1 MVIHRGYVDAHEE
14 IMAILTLQRDVY
26 LDTYVPSADD
36 FAQFSSD
43 VSERRTLFSGLV
55 PAGLDQLNQRLSE
68 FRRLRQ
74 HRSVRD
80 AFAVTYTVHHVYK
93 MMITTATDF

>member
-43 VSERRTLFSGLV
+43 VSERRTLISGLV
-55 PAGLDQLNQRLSE
+55 PAGLD
-68 FRRLRQ
+68 
-74 HRSVRD
+74 RSSR
-80 AFAVTYTVHHVYK
+80 T
-93 MMITTATDF
+93 